1 LHTAGV
7 LPRAPIAVFNR
18 TLKESF
24 MQRTLISASLAAA
37 AFGLSACA
45 VAQMA
50 PPATMFKQDA
60 LPDAVK
66 VPAGNK
72 VVLETVGVGEI
83 TYECRDKK
91 DAAGQ
96 FEWVF
101 VGPAAV
107 LNDRAGK
114 VIGSYYGP
122 PATWQSSDGSNVTAT
137 QLAVSPAGAGNIP
150 LQLVKANPASGAGA
164 MMGVTYI
171 QRVATK
177 GGVAPASTCDAASK
191 GKKEIVKYQADY
203 IFWKAA

>member
-1 LHTAGV
+1 MLTSA
-7 LPRAPIAVFNR
+7 R
-18 TLKESF
+18 TCCL
-24 MQRTLISASLAAA
+24 AALAAA
-37 AFGLSACA
+37 ALSACGSA
-45 VAQMA
+45 PMMA
-50 PPATMFKQDA
+50 APMFSQDA

-72 VVLETVGVGEI
+72 VVLETVGVGDI
-83 TYECRDKK
+83 TYECREKK

-107 LNDRAGK
+107 LNDRSGK
-114 VIGSYYGP
+114 AIGSYYGP
-122 PATWQSSDGSNVTAT
+122 PATWQSSDGSKITAT
-137 QLAVSPAGAGNIP
+137 QLAVAPAGAGNIP

-177 GGVAPASTCDAASK
+177 GGVAPAMACDAAAK
-191 GKKEIVKYQADY
+191 GKKEVVKYQADY